1 MATKVVDAVLVGAV
15 AAISVCWSGYA
26 HAQIGTGWT
35 EYTPAKRV
43 QTRGCGAHSAADGVE
58 TFRLTCAASS
68 GDNRAEERIEN
79 DYTSGSN
86 QFEGEFRLISL
97 GGSNVSVKQ
106 TFMPNNGA
114 FLMIAI
120 ATGGRLYSV
129 GDSNADLATGI
140 MGRWVKLNTLHDV
153 AAGTHEMWIDG
164 VLRFIKRGG
173 RQVAW
178 HDKYGTY
185 RLGSGQGP
193 ITVEWRNVKYYRGG
207 RSPGGTPTPPR
218 PADGGAAPDGGGAD
232 VLPAPDA
239 SGGPDAAGGSSGTG
253 GAGGSGGSGGA
264 GGSGGS
270 GGSGGG
276 GGSGGTGG
284 SSAGGTGGTGGSP
297 GSSGTGGTGG
307 SGGQSGR
314 GGSAGRGGASASG
327 GAGGTG
333 GSGGSS
339 GGGCAL
345 APGIAGRGTAPL
357 AGAVVALLLIAR
369 RRRAIRTPR

>member
-15 AAISVCWSGYA
+15 AAISICWSAYA
-26 HAQIGTGWT
+26 HAQIGTGWM

-58 TFRLTCAASS
+58 TFRLTCAANS

-140 MGRWVKLNTLHDV
+140 MGRWVSMNTLHDV
-153 AAGTHEMWIDG
+153 AAGTHEMWDRRRLALHQAG
-164 VLRFIKRGG
+164 RPPGG
-173 RQVAW
+173 LARQVRDLPA
-178 HDKYGTY
+178 
-185 RLGSGQGP
+185 GQRPGP

-207 RSPGGTPTPPR
+207 RSPGGTPTPPG
-218 PADGGAAPDGGGAD
+218 PADGGAAPDAGGAD
-232 VLPAPDA
+232 VVPAPDA

-264 GGSGGS
+264 GG
-270 GGSGGG
+270 
-276 GGSGGTGG
+276 
-284 SSAGGTGGTGGSP
+284 
-297 GSSGTGGTGG
+297 TGG
-307 SGGQSGR
+307 SGG
-314 GGSAGRGGASASG
+314 SG

-333 GSGGSS
+333 GTG
-339 GGGCAL
+339 AAAEPAVPAERA
-345 APGIAGRGTAPL
+345 APAVR
-357 AGAVVALLLIAR
+357 AGAAAAPVAGAPRRPGAR
-369 RRRAIRTPR
+369 AAPVSPAHRAGADARWPPAPRVGGQRRSPLRSWRCC